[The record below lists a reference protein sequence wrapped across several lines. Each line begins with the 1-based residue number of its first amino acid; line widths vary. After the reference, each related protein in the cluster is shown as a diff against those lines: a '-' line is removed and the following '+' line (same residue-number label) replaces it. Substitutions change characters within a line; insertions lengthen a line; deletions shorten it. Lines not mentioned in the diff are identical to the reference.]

1 MPFAITASC
10 CADATCVSVC
20 PVDCIHPTPSE
31 PDFGT
36 TELLYVDPKVCI
48 DCGACADACPVDAVK
63 PIDLLRGGEE
73 VFARLNAEFYEQREL
88 PAPVVAE
95 EPVAGA
101 PVERVLA
108 NPVFADVGRIT
119 AEPLRVA
126 VVGTGPAAAYA
137 ARHLLT
143 TTDASVTMIDRLPV
157 PGGLVRAG
165 VAPDHPSTKR
175 FGGQFEWVHTHPRA
189 QMFMNVEVG
198 RDVTHEELLQHHHAV
213 VYGVGARADRELGVP
228 GEHLAGVHGAPQVVG
243 WYNGDPDVPADAVD
257 PAAAGRRAVL
267 VGNGNVA
274 LDVARLLLSD
284 PDRLAGTDMADHA
297 LAALRATDLRE
308 VVLLGRRGPQHAA
321 FTRPELL
328 TMPDG
333 IEVVVVDDPATAAA
347 LADPAP
353 GTTAALLAELPRV
366 GPDWAD
372 HPSDTPRIVLAF
384 DRQVTEVVG
393 QRSVSAV
400 QVEPT
405 AGAAGGGATLLET
418 GLLVRSTGFR
428 GEPMTG
434 LPFDPTTSTVP
445 NDGGRVM
452 GPDGPVP
459 GAYVVGWIKRG
470 ATGGIGANRA
480 CAQETVGRLLDDA
493 TADRLTA
500 PTASPRELAALLRRR
515 SAHLVTRRRMLAIE
529 RAERRR
535 GEAAGRPRV
544 KFTTVEDLVAAGSLS
559 ARWLRRPAG
568 R

>member
-20 PVDCIHPTPSE
+20 PVDCIHPTPAE

-36 TELLYVDPKVCI
+36 TDILYVDPKVCI

-73 VFARLNAEFYEQREL
+73 VFARLNAEFYEQRQVPER
-88 PAPVVAE
+88 V

-108 NPVFADVGRIT
+108 NPVFADVGHVT
-119 AEPLRVA
+119 DEPLRIA
-126 VVGTGPAAAYA
+126 IVGTGPAASYA

-143 TTDASVTMIDRLPV
+143 TTDATVTMIDRLPV

-189 QMFMNVEVG
+189 EMFMNVEVG
-198 RDVTHEELLQHHHAV
+198 RDVSHDELLQHHHAV

-228 GEHLAGVHGAPQVVG
+228 GEDLAGVHGAPEVVG
-243 WYNGDPDVPADAVD
+243 WYNGDPDVAASAVD
-257 PAAAGRRAVL
+257 PVSAGRRAVL

-297 LAALRATDLRE
+297 LAALRDSGLRE
-308 VVLLGRRGPQHAA
+308 VVLLGRRGPEHAA

-333 IEVVVVDDPATAAA
+333 IELVVVDDPATTTALDAAA
-347 LADPAP
+347 P
-353 GTTAALLAELPRV
+353 GSTAALLAELPRV
-366 GPDWAD
+366 GPDW
-372 HPSDTPRIVLAF
+372 HQEPSDAPRIVLAF
-384 DRQVTEVVG
+384 DRRVTRVVG
-393 QRSVSAV
+393 EDRVSAV
-400 QVEPT
+400 ELTGP
-405 AGAAGGGATLLET
+405 GGNPQTLET

-428 GEPMTG
+428 GRALPD
-434 LPFDPTTSTVP
+434 LPFDPVTSTVP

-470 ATGGIGANRA
+470 ATGGIGTNRA
-480 CAQETVGRLLDDA
+480 CAQETVRGILDDA
-493 TADRLTA
+493 TSGRL
-500 PTASPRELAALLRRR
+500 ASPARGPRELASLLRRR
-515 SAHLVTRRRMLAIE
+515 SPRLVSRRRMLAID

-544 KFTTVEDLVAAGSLS
+544 KFTTVDELVGAGSL
-559 ARWLRRPAG
+559 AG
-568 R
+568 RWRRRSDQA